1 MIGKSQDTIS
11 INNVRDITSDDEVV
25 SKYFNITAIPSII
38 LSPLRKDRNPSLS
51 IFRLPDGNIG
61 YKDFGTGEKGSIYR
75 LLSKLWNIPIKQV
88 YRRIISDYTYNSS
101 NTLNIKSKRIKKLKK
116 SCTTLNVKVRE
127 WKEWDIEYWNKYGI
141 SKEWLEYAEIYPI
154 STIFFNNDTVSI
166 PADKYAYVY
175 VERKDNKV
183 TLKVYQPYS
192 ERFKWISKHD
202 SSVWDLWTKI
212 PKTGD
217 KLIITSS
224 RKDALCIWS
233 NTGIPSLSL
242 QGEGYIPKES
252 VINELK
258 NRYKNI
264 YILYDND
271 FQSEV
276 NHGRI
281 FGKHLS
287 EMFNLKQIEIPDK
300 YKSKDTSDLCL
311 NYGKQTVKDVIFSLI
326 NN

>member
-1 MIGKSQDTIS
+1 MVSKGQDNIS
-11 INNVRDITSDDEVV
+11 INDVREITSDDEVV
-25 SKYFNITAIPSII
+25 SKYLGINSVPII
-38 LSPLRKDRNPSLS
+38 MVSPLRKDKNPSLS

-61 YKDFGTGEKGSIYR
+61 YKDFGTGEKGIIYD
-75 LLSKLWNIPIKQV
+75 LLSKLWNISIKQV
-88 YRRIISDYTYNSS
+88 YRRIIDDYSPS
-101 NTLNIKSKRIKKLKK
+101 NTLINKTKRQRRLRK
-116 SCTTLNVKVRE
+116 SCTTLNVKIRE
-127 WKEWDIEYWNKYGI
+127 WRDWDLEYWNKYGI

-154 STIFFNNDTVSI
+154 STLFFNNDKTAI
-166 PADKYAYVY
+166 PAEKYAYVY

-212 PKTGD
+212 PITGD

-224 RKDALCIWS
+224 RKDALCVWS
-233 NTGIPSLSL
+233 NSGIPSLSL

-258 NRYKNI
+258 NRYKDI
-264 YILYDND
+264 YVLYDND
-271 FQSEV
+271 FQSDV
-276 NHGRI
+276 NHGRLY
-281 FGKHLS
+281 GKHLS
-287 EMFNLKQIEIPDK
+287 ELYNLKQIEIPDE
-300 YKSKDTSDLCL
+300 YRSKDPSDLCM
-311 NYGKQTVKDVIFSLI
+311 NYGREVVRNVILQLT

>member
-1 MIGKSQDTIS
+1 MVSKGQDNIS
-11 INNVRDITSDDEVV
+11 INDVREITSDDEVV
-25 SKYFNITAIPSII
+25 SKYLSINSVPVI
-38 LSPLRKDRNPSLS
+38 MLSPLRKDKNPSLS

-61 YKDFGTGEKGSIYR
+61 YKDFGTGEKGIVYD
-75 LLSKLWNIPIKQV
+75 LLSKLWNISIKQV
-88 YRRIISDYTYNSS
+88 YRRIIDDYSPS
-101 NTLNIKSKRIKKLKK
+101 NTLINKTKRQRKLRK
-116 SCTTLNVKVRE
+116 SCTTLNVKTRE
-127 WKEWDIEYWNKYGI
+127 WRDWDLEYWNKYGV
-141 SKEWLEYAEIYPI
+141 SKEWLEYAEVYPI
-154 STIFFNNDTVSI
+154 STLFFNNDKTTI
-166 PADKYAYVY
+166 PAEKYAYVY

-212 PKTGD
+212 PITGD

-224 RKDALCIWS
+224 RKDALCVWS
-233 NTGIPSLSL
+233 NSGIPSLSL

-258 NRYKNI
+258 NRYKDI
-264 YILYDND
+264 YVLYDND
-271 FQSEV
+271 FQSDV
-276 NHGRI
+276 NHGRLY
-281 FGKHLS
+281 GKHLS

>member
-1 MIGKSQDTIS
+1 MVSKGQDN
-11 INNVRDITSDDEVV
+11 ININDVREITSDDEVV
-25 SKYFNITAIPSII
+25 SKYLGINSVPII
-38 LSPLRKDRNPSLS
+38 MLSPLRKDKNPSLS

-61 YKDFGTGEKGSIYR
+61 YKDFGTGEKGIVYD
-75 LLSKLWNIPIKQV
+75 LLSKLWNISIKQV
-88 YRRIISDYTYNSS
+88 YRRIIDDYSPS
-101 NTLNIKSKRIKKLKK
+101 NTLINKTKRQRKLRK
-116 SCTTLNVKVRE
+116 SCTTLNVKTRE
-127 WKEWDIEYWNKYGI
+127 WRDWDLEYWNKYGV

-154 STIFFNNDTVSI
+154 STLFFNNDKTTI
-166 PADKYAYVY
+166 PAEKYAYVY

-212 PKTGD
+212 PITGD

-224 RKDALCIWS
+224 RKDALCVWS
-233 NTGIPSLSL
+233 NSGIPSLSL

-258 NRYKNI
+258 SRYKDI
-264 YILYDND
+264 YVLYDND
-271 FQSEV
+271 FQSDV
-276 NHGRI
+276 NHGRLY
-281 FGKHLS
+281 GKHLS
-287 EMFNLKQIEIPDK
+287 ELYNLKQIEIPDE
-300 YKSKDTSDLCL
+300 YKSKDPSDLCM
-311 NYGKQTVKDVIFSLI
+311 NYGREVVRNVILQLT

>member
-1 MIGKSQDTIS
+1 MVSKGQDN
-11 INNVRDITSDDEVV
+11 ININDVREITSDDEVV
-25 SKYFNITAIPSII
+25 SKYLGINSVPII
-38 LSPLRKDRNPSLS
+38 MLSPLRKDKNPSLS

-61 YKDFGTGEKGSIYR
+61 YKDFGTGEKGIVYDF
-75 LLSKLWNIPIKQV
+75 LSKLWNISIKQV
-88 YRRIISDYTYNSS
+88 YRRIIDDYSPS
-101 NTLNIKSKRIKKLKK
+101 NTLINKTKRQRKLRK
-116 SCTTLNVKVRE
+116 SCTTLNVKTRE
-127 WKEWDIEYWNKYGI
+127 WRDWDLEYWNKYGV
-141 SKEWLEYAEIYPI
+141 SKEWLEYAEVYPI
-154 STIFFNNDTVSI
+154 STLFFNNDKTTI
-166 PADKYAYVY
+166 PAEKYAYVY

-212 PKTGD
+212 PITGD

-233 NTGIPSLSL
+233 NSGIPSLSL

-258 NRYKNI
+258 NRYKDI
-264 YILYDND
+264 YVLYDND
-271 FQSEV
+271 FQSDV
-276 NHGRI
+276 NHGRLY
-281 FGKHLS
+281 GKHLS
-287 EMFNLKQIEIPDK
+287 ELYNLKQIEIPDE
-300 YKSKDTSDLCL
+300 YKSKDPSDLCM
-311 NYGKQTVKDVIFSLI
+311 NYGREVVRNVILQLT

>member
-1 MIGKSQDTIS
+1 MVSKGQDN
-11 INNVRDITSDDEVV
+11 ININDVREITSDDEVV
-25 SKYFNITAIPSII
+25 SKYLGINSVPII
-38 LSPLRKDRNPSLS
+38 MLSPLRKDKNPSLS

-61 YKDFGTGEKGSIYR
+61 YKDFGTGEKGIVYD
-75 LLSKLWNIPIKQV
+75 LLSKLWNISIKQV
-88 YRRIISDYTYNSS
+88 YRRIIDDYSPS
-101 NTLNIKSKRIKKLKK
+101 NTLINKTKRQRKLRK
-116 SCTTLNVKVRE
+116 SCTTLNVKTRE
-127 WKEWDIEYWNKYGI
+127 WRDWDLEYWNKYGI
-141 SKEWLEYAEIYPI
+141 SKEWLEYAEVYPI
-154 STIFFNNDTVSI
+154 STLFFNNDKTTI
-166 PADKYAYVY
+166 PAEKYAYVY

-212 PKTGD
+212 PITGD

-233 NTGIPSLSL
+233 NSGIPSLSL

-258 NRYKNI
+258 SRYKDI

-271 FQSEV
+271 FQSDV
-276 NHGRI
+276 NHGRLY
-281 FGKHLS
+281 GKHLS
-287 EMFNLKQIEIPDK
+287 ELYNLKQIEIPDE
-300 YKSKDTSDLCL
+300 YKSKDSSDLCM
-311 NYGKQTVKDVIFSLI
+311 NYGREVVRNVILQLT

>member
-11 INNVRDITSDDEVV
+11 INNVREITSDDEVV

-75 LLSKLWNIPIKQV
+75 LLSKLWNISIKQV
-88 YRRIISDYTYNSS
+88 YRRIISEYTYNSS
-101 NTLNIKSKRIKKLKK
+101 NTLNIKAKRIKKLKK

-183 TLKVYQPYS
+183 TLKVYQPYY

>member
-1 MIGKSQDTIS
+1 MVSKGQDN
-11 INNVRDITSDDEVV
+11 ININDVREITSDDEVV
-25 SKYFNITAIPSII
+25 SKYLGINSVPII
-38 LSPLRKDRNPSLS
+38 MLSPLRKDKNPSLS

-61 YKDFGTGEKGSIYR
+61 YKDFGTGEKGIVYD
-75 LLSKLWNIPIKQV
+75 LLSKLWNISIKQV
-88 YRRIISDYTYNSS
+88 YRRIIDDYSPS
-101 NTLNIKSKRIKKLKK
+101 NTLINKTKRQRKLRK
-116 SCTTLNVKVRE
+116 SCTTLNVKTRE
-127 WKEWDIEYWNKYGI
+127 WRDWDLEYWNKYGV
-141 SKEWLEYAEIYPI
+141 SKEWLEYAEVYPI
-154 STIFFNNDTVSI
+154 STLFFNNDKTTI
-166 PADKYAYVY
+166 PAEKYAYAY

-212 PKTGD
+212 PITGD

-224 RKDALCIWS
+224 RKDALCVWS
-233 NTGIPSLSL
+233 NSGIPSLSL

-258 NRYKNI
+258 SRYKDI
-264 YILYDND
+264 YVLYDND
-271 FQSEV
+271 FQSDV
-276 NHGRI
+276 NHGRLY
-281 FGKHLS
+281 GKHLS

-300 YKSKDTSDLCL
+300 YKSKDPSDLCM
-311 NYGKQTVKDVIFSLI
+311 NYGREVVRNVILQLT

>member
-1 MIGKSQDTIS
+1 MVSKGQDNIS
-11 INNVRDITSDDEVV
+11 INDVREITSDDEVV
-25 SKYFNITAIPSII
+25 SKYLSINSVPVI
-38 LSPLRKDRNPSLS
+38 MLSPLRKDKNPSLS

-61 YKDFGTGEKGSIYR
+61 YKDFGTGEKGIVYD
-75 LLSKLWNIPIKQV
+75 LLSKLWNISIKQV
-88 YRRIISDYTYNSS
+88 YRRIIDDYSPS
-101 NTLNIKSKRIKKLKK
+101 NTLINKTKRQRKLRK
-116 SCTTLNVKVRE
+116 SCTTLNVKTRE
-127 WKEWDIEYWNKYGI
+127 WRDWDLEYWNKYGI
-141 SKEWLEYAEIYPI
+141 SKEWLEYAEVYPI
-154 STIFFNNDTVSI
+154 STLFFNNDKTTI
-166 PADKYAYVY
+166 PAEKYAYVY

-212 PKTGD
+212 PITGD

-224 RKDALCIWS
+224 RKDALCVWS
-233 NTGIPSLSL
+233 NSGIPSLSL

-258 NRYKNI
+258 NRYKDI
-264 YILYDND
+264 YVLYDND
-271 FQSEV
+271 FQSDV
-276 NHGRI
+276 NHGRLY
-281 FGKHLS
+281 GKHLS

-300 YKSKDTSDLCL
+300 YKSKDPSDLCM
-311 NYGKQTVKDVIFSLI
+311 NYGRKVVRNVILQLT

>member
-1 MIGKSQDTIS
+1 MVSKGQDN
-11 INNVRDITSDDEVV
+11 ININDVREITSDDEVV
-25 SKYFNITAIPSII
+25 SKYLGINSVPII
-38 LSPLRKDRNPSLS
+38 MLSPLRKDKNPSLS

-61 YKDFGTGEKGSIYR
+61 YKDFGTGEKGIVYD
-75 LLSKLWNIPIKQV
+75 LLSKLWNISIKQV
-88 YRRIISDYTYNSS
+88 YRRIIDDYSPS
-101 NTLNIKSKRIKKLKK
+101 NTLINKTKRQRKLRK
-116 SCTTLNVKVRE
+116 SCTTLNVKTRE
-127 WKEWDIEYWNKYGI
+127 WRDWDLEYWNKYGV
-141 SKEWLEYAEIYPI
+141 SKEWLEYAEVYPI
-154 STIFFNNDTVSI
+154 STLFFNNDKTTI
-166 PADKYAYVY
+166 PAEKYAYVY

-212 PKTGD
+212 PITGD

-233 NTGIPSLSL
+233 NSGIPSLSL

-258 NRYKNI
+258 SRYKDI

-271 FQSEV
+271 FQSDV
-276 NHGRI
+276 NHGRLY
-281 FGKHLS
+281 GKHLS
-287 EMFNLKQIEIPDK
+287 ELYNLKQIEIPDE
-300 YKSKDTSDLCL
+300 YKSKDSSDLCM
-311 NYGKQTVKDVIFSLI
+311 NYGREVVRNVILQLT

>member
-1 MIGKSQDTIS
+1 MVSKGQDN
-11 INNVRDITSDDEVV
+11 ININDVREITSDDEVV
-25 SKYFNITAIPSII
+25 SKYLGINSVPII
-38 LSPLRKDRNPSLS
+38 MLSPLRKDKNPSLS

-61 YKDFGTGEKGSIYR
+61 YKDFGTGEKGIVYD
-75 LLSKLWNIPIKQV
+75 LLSKLWNISIKQV
-88 YRRIISDYTYNSS
+88 YRRIIDDYSPS
-101 NTLNIKSKRIKKLKK
+101 NTLINKTKRQRKLRK
-116 SCTTLNVKVRE
+116 SCTTLNVKTRE
-127 WKEWDIEYWNKYGI
+127 WRDWDLEYWNKYGV

-154 STIFFNNDTVSI
+154 STIFFNNDKTTI
-166 PADKYAYVY
+166 PAEKYAYVY

-212 PKTGD
+212 PITGD

-224 RKDALCIWS
+224 RKDALCVWS
-233 NTGIPSLSL
+233 NSGIPSLSL

-258 NRYKNI
+258 NRYKDI
-264 YILYDND
+264 YVLYDND
-271 FQSEV
+271 FQSDV

-281 FGKHLS
+281 YGKHLS
-287 EMFNLKQIEIPDK
+287 ELYNLKQIEIPDE
-300 YKSKDTSDLCL
+300 YKSKDPSDLCM
-311 NYGKQTVKDVIFSLI
+311 NYGREVVRNVILQLT

>member
-1 MIGKSQDTIS
+1 MVSKGQDNIS
-11 INNVRDITSDDEVV
+11 INDVREITSDDEVV
-25 SKYFNITAIPSII
+25 SKYLGINSVPII
-38 LSPLRKDRNPSLS
+38 MLSPLRKDKNPSLS

-61 YKDFGTGEKGSIYR
+61 YKDFGTGEKGIIYD
-75 LLSKLWNIPIKQV
+75 LLSKLWNISIKQV
-88 YRRIISDYTYNSS
+88 YRRIIDDYSPS
-101 NTLNIKSKRIKKLKK
+101 NTLINKTKRQRKLRK
-116 SCTTLNVKVRE
+116 SCTTLNVKTRE
-127 WKEWDIEYWNKYGI
+127 WRDWDLEYWNKYGI
-141 SKEWLEYAEIYPI
+141 SKEWLEYAEVYPI
-154 STIFFNNDTVSI
+154 STLFFNNDKTTI
-166 PADKYAYVY
+166 PAEKYAYVY

-212 PKTGD
+212 PITGD

-233 NTGIPSLSL
+233 NSGIPSLSL

-258 NRYKNI
+258 SRYKDI

-271 FQSEV
+271 FQSDV
-276 NHGRI
+276 NHGRLY
-281 FGKHLS
+281 GKHLS
-287 EMFNLKQIEIPDK
+287 ELYNLKQIEIPDE
-300 YKSKDTSDLCL
+300 YKSKDSSDLCM
-311 NYGKQTVKDVIFSLI
+311 NYGREVVRNVILQLT

>member
-1 MIGKSQDTIS
+1 MVSKGQDN
-11 INNVRDITSDDEVV
+11 ININDVREITSDDEVV
-25 SKYFNITAIPSII
+25 SKYFGINSVPII
-38 LSPLRKDRNPSLS
+38 MLSPLRKDKNPSLS

-61 YKDFGTGEKGSIYR
+61 YKDFGTGEKGIVYD
-75 LLSKLWNIPIKQV
+75 LLSKLWNISIKQV
-88 YRRIISDYTYNSS
+88 YRRIIDDYSPS
-101 NTLNIKSKRIKKLKK
+101 NTLINKTKRQRKLRK
-116 SCTTLNVKVRE
+116 SCTTLNVKTRE
-127 WKEWDIEYWNKYGI
+127 WRDWDLEYWNKYGV

-154 STIFFNNDTVSI
+154 STIFFNNDKTTI
-166 PADKYAYVY
+166 PAEKYAYVY

-212 PKTGD
+212 PITGD

-224 RKDALCIWS
+224 RKDALCVWS
-233 NTGIPSLSL
+233 NSGIPSLSL

-258 NRYKNI
+258 NRYKDI
-264 YILYDND
+264 YVLYDND
-271 FQSEV
+271 FQSDV

-281 FGKHLS
+281 YGKHLS
-287 EMFNLKQIEIPDK
+287 ELYNLKQIEIPDE
-300 YKSKDTSDLCL
+300 YKSKDPSDLCM
-311 NYGKQTVKDVIFSLI
+311 NYGREVVRNVILQLT

>member
-1 MIGKSQDTIS
+1 MVSKGQDNIS
-11 INNVRDITSDDEVV
+11 INDVREITSDDEVV
-25 SKYFNITAIPSII
+25 SKYLGINSVPII
-38 LSPLRKDRNPSLS
+38 MLSPLRKDKNPSLS

-61 YKDFGTGEKGSIYR
+61 YKDFGTGEKGIVYD
-75 LLSKLWNIPIKQV
+75 LLSKLWNISIKQV
-88 YRRIISDYTYNSS
+88 YRRIIDDYSPS
-101 NTLNIKSKRIKKLKK
+101 NTLINKTKRQRKLRK
-116 SCTTLNVKVRE
+116 SCTTLNVKTRE
-127 WKEWDIEYWNKYGI
+127 WRDWDLEYWNKYGI
-141 SKEWLEYAEIYPI
+141 SKEWLEYAEVHPI
-154 STIFFNNDTVSI
+154 STLFFNNDKTTI
-166 PADKYAYVY
+166 PAEKYAYVY

-212 PKTGD
+212 PITGD

-224 RKDALCIWS
+224 RKDALCVWS
-233 NTGIPSLSL
+233 NSGIPSLSL

-258 NRYKNI
+258 SRYKDI
-264 YILYDND
+264 YVLYDND
-271 FQSEV
+271 FQSDV
-276 NHGRI
+276 NHGRLY
-281 FGKHLS
+281 GKHLS

-300 YKSKDTSDLCL
+300 YKSKDPSDLCM
-311 NYGKQTVKDVIFSLI
+311 NYGREVVRNVILQLT

>member
-1 MIGKSQDTIS
+1 MVSKGQDN
-11 INNVRDITSDDEVV
+11 ININDVREITSDDEVV
-25 SKYFNITAIPSII
+25 SKYLGINSVPII
-38 LSPLRKDRNPSLS
+38 MLSPLRKDKNPSLS

-61 YKDFGTGEKGSIYR
+61 YKDFGTGEKGIIYD
-75 LLSKLWNIPIKQV
+75 LLSKLWNISIKQV
-88 YRRIISDYTYNSS
+88 YRRIIDDYSPS
-101 NTLNIKSKRIKKLKK
+101 NTLINKTKRQRKLRK
-116 SCTTLNVKVRE
+116 SCTTLNVKTRE
-127 WKEWDIEYWNKYGI
+127 WRDWDLEYWNKYGI
-141 SKEWLEYAEIYPI
+141 SKEWLEYAEVYPI
-154 STIFFNNDTVSI
+154 STLFFNNDKTTI
-166 PADKYAYVY
+166 PAEKYAYVY

-212 PKTGD
+212 PITGD

-224 RKDALCIWS
+224 RKDALCVWS
-233 NTGIPSLSL
+233 NSGIPSLSL

-258 NRYKNI
+258 SRYRDI

-271 FQSEV
+271 FQSDV
-276 NHGRI
+276 NHGRLY
-281 FGKHLS
+281 GKHLS
-287 EMFNLKQIEIPDK
+287 EMFNLKQIEIPDE
-300 YKSKDTSDLCL
+300 YRSKDPSDLCM
-311 NYGKQTVKDVIFSLI
+311 NYGREVVRNVILQLT

>member
-1 MIGKSQDTIS
+1 MVSKGQDN
-11 INNVRDITSDDEVV
+11 ININDVREITSDDEVV
-25 SKYFNITAIPSII
+25 SKYLNINSVPII
-38 LSPLRKDRNPSLS
+38 MLSPLRKDKNPSLS

-61 YKDFGTGEKGSIYR
+61 YKDFGTGEKGIVYD

-88 YRRIISDYTYNSS
+88 YRRIIDDYSPS
-101 NTLNIKSKRIKKLKK
+101 NTLINKTKRQRKLRK
-116 SCTTLNVKVRE
+116 SCTTLNVKTRE
-127 WKEWDIEYWNKYGI
+127 WRDWDLEYWNKYGV
-141 SKEWLEYAEIYPI
+141 SKEWLEYAEVYPI
-154 STIFFNNDTVSI
+154 STLFFNNDKTTI
-166 PADKYAYVY
+166 PAEKYAYVY

-212 PKTGD
+212 PITGD

-233 NTGIPSLSL
+233 NSGIPSLSL

-258 NRYKNI
+258 SRYKDI
-264 YILYDND
+264 YVLYDND
-271 FQSEV
+271 FQSDV
-276 NHGRI
+276 NHGRLY
-281 FGKHLS
+281 GKHLS
-287 EMFNLKQIEIPDK
+287 ELYNLKQIEIPDE
-300 YKSKDTSDLCL
+300 YKSKDPSDLCM
-311 NYGKQTVKDVIFSLI
+311 NYGREVVRNVILQLT

>member
-1 MIGKSQDTIS
+1 MVSKGQDN
-11 INNVRDITSDDEVV
+11 ININDVREITSDDEVV
-25 SKYFNITAIPSII
+25 SKYLGINSVPII
-38 LSPLRKDRNPSLS
+38 MLSPLRKDKNPSLS

-61 YKDFGTGEKGSIYR
+61 YKDFGTGEKGIVYD
-75 LLSKLWNIPIKQV
+75 LLSKLWNISIKQV
-88 YRRIISDYTYNSS
+88 YRRIIDDYSPS
-101 NTLNIKSKRIKKLKK
+101 NTLINKTKRQRKLRK
-116 SCTTLNVKVRE
+116 SCTTLNVKIRE
-127 WKEWDIEYWNKYGI
+127 WRDWDLEYWNKYGI
-141 SKEWLEYAEIYPI
+141 SKEWLEYAEVHPI
-154 STIFFNNDTVSI
+154 STLFFNNDKTTI
-166 PADKYAYVY
+166 PAEKYAYVY

-212 PKTGD
+212 PITGD

-224 RKDALCIWS
+224 RKDALCVWS
-233 NTGIPSLSL
+233 NSGIPSLSL

-258 NRYKNI
+258 SRYKDI
-264 YILYDND
+264 YVLYDND
-271 FQSEV
+271 FQSDV

-281 FGKHLS
+281 YGKHLS
-287 EMFNLKQIEIPDK
+287 ELYNLKQIEIPDE
-300 YKSKDTSDLCL
+300 YKSKDPSDLCM
-311 NYGKQTVKDVIFSLI
+311 NYGREVVRNVILQLT

>member
-1 MIGKSQDTIS
+1 MVSKGQDNIS
-11 INNVRDITSDDEVV
+11 INDVREITSDDEVV
-25 SKYFNITAIPSII
+25 SKYLGINSVPII
-38 LSPLRKDRNPSLS
+38 MLSPLRKDKNPSLS

-61 YKDFGTGEKGSIYR
+61 YKDFGTGEKGIVYD
-75 LLSKLWNIPIKQV
+75 LLSKLWNISIKQV
-88 YRRIISDYTYNSS
+88 YRRIIDDYSPS
-101 NTLNIKSKRIKKLKK
+101 NTLINKTKRQRKLRK
-116 SCTTLNVKVRE
+116 SCTTLNVKTRE
-127 WKEWDIEYWNKYGI
+127 WRDWDLEYWNKYGV

>member
-1 MIGKSQDTIS
+1 MVSKGQDN
-11 INNVRDITSDDEVV
+11 ININDVREITSDDEVV
-25 SKYFNITAIPSII
+25 SKYLGINSVPII
-38 LSPLRKDRNPSLS
+38 MLSPLRKDKNPSLS

-61 YKDFGTGEKGSIYR
+61 YKDFGTGEKGIIYD
-75 LLSKLWNIPIKQV
+75 LLSKLWNISIKQV
-88 YRRIISDYTYNSS
+88 YRRIIDDYSPS
-101 NTLNIKSKRIKKLKK
+101 NTLINKTKRQGKLRK
-116 SCTTLNVKVRE
+116 SCTTLNVKTRE
-127 WKEWDIEYWNKYGI
+127 WRDWDLEYWNKYGI
-141 SKEWLEYAEIYPI
+141 SKEWLEYAEVYPI
-154 STIFFNNDTVSI
+154 STLFFNNDKTTI
-166 PADKYAYVY
+166 PAEKYAYVY

-212 PKTGD
+212 PITGD

-233 NTGIPSLSL
+233 NSGIPSLSL

-258 NRYKNI
+258 SRYKDI
-264 YILYDND
+264 YVLYDND
-271 FQSEV
+271 FQSDV
-276 NHGRI
+276 NHGRLY
-281 FGKHLS
+281 GKHLS
-287 EMFNLKQIEIPDK
+287 ELYNLKQIEIPDE
-300 YKSKDTSDLCL
+300 YKSKDPSDLCM
-311 NYGKQTVKDVIFSLI
+311 NYGREVVRNVVLQLT